1 MSDQTKNYEVTN
13 EDEGIADGRMV
24 LCAANSYDKKYY
36 FNQKFANLPRSI
48 QDDIHVISVLFT
60 EDCGGIF
67 MIAFDPDG
75 EVCLQNRCEEED
87 ITYDEVSAGLMI
99 GQIRKNRAELLDC
112 LSAYYRILIL
122 KEDAASVLDD
132 LSIDTGFEL

>member
-1 MSDQTKNYEVTN
+1 MSDETRNYETVS
-13 EDEGIADGRMV
+13 EDDGIADGRIV

-99 GQIRKNRAELLDC
+99 GQIRKNRSELLDC

>member
-1 MSDQTKNYEVTN
+1 MSDQTKNYEVVN
-13 EDEGIADGRMV
+13 EDEAIADGRMV

-67 MIAFDPDG
+67 MIAF
-75 EVCLQNRCEEED
+75 EEED

-99 GQIRKNRAELLDC
+99 GQIRKNRSELLDC
-112 LSAYYRILIL
+112 LTAYYRILIN
-122 KEDAASVLDD
+122 KEEPASVLDE
-132 LSIDTGFEL
+132 LSIDTGFKL

>member
-1 MSDQTKNYEVTN
+1 MSDETKNYETVS

-75 EVCLQNRCEEED
+75 EVVLQNRCEEED

-99 GQIRKNRAELLDC
+99 GQIRQNRAELLDC

-122 KEDAASVLDD
+122 KEDASAVLED
-132 LSIDTGFEL
+132 LSIDTGFAL

>member
-1 MSDQTKNYEVTN
+1 MSDETKNYETVS

-99 GQIRKNRAELLDC
+99 GQIRKNRSELLDC

>member
-1 MSDQTKNYEVTN
+1 MSDETRNYETVS
-13 EDEGIADGRMV
+13 EDDGIADGRIV

-67 MIAFDPDG
+67 MISFDPDG

-99 GQIRKNRAELLDC
+99 GQIRKNRSELLDC

>member
-1 MSDQTKNYEVTN
+1 MSDQTKNYEVVN

-75 EVCLQNRCEEED
+75 EVVLVNRCEEED

-99 GQIRKNRAELLDC
+99 GQIRKNRSELLDC

>member
-87 ITYDEVSAGLMI
+87 IAYDEVSAGLMI

>member
-1 MSDQTKNYEVTN
+1 MSDQTKDYKVVN
-13 EDEGIADGRMV
+13 EDEGMADGRMV
-24 LCAANSYDKKYY
+24 LCAANSYDRKYY

-75 EVCLQNRCEEED
+75 EVVLQNRCEEED
-87 ITYDEVSAGLMI
+87 ITYDEVSAALMI
-99 GQIRKNRAELLDC
+99 GQIRKNRTELLDC

-132 LSIDTGFEL
+132 LSINTGFEL

>member
-1 MSDQTKNYEVTN
+1 MSDQTKDYKTVT
-13 EDEGIADGRMV
+13 EDEGIVDGRMV

-75 EVCLQNRCEEED
+75 EVVLQNRCEEED

-99 GQIRKNRAELLDC
+99 GQIRKNRTELLDC
-112 LSAYYRILIL
+112 LSAYYRILIN
-122 KEDAASVLDD
+122 KEEPASVLDE

>member
-1 MSDQTKNYEVTN
+1 MSDQTKNYETVT
-13 EDEGIADGRMV
+13 EDEGIYEGRMV
-24 LCAANSYDKKYY
+24 LCASNSYDKKYY

-67 MIAFDPDG
+67 MISFDPDG
-75 EVCLQNRCEEED
+75 EVVLVNRCEEED

-99 GQIRKNRAELLDC
+99 GQIRKNRSELLDC
-112 LSAYYRILIL
+112 LSAYYRILIN
-122 KEDAASVLDD
+122 KEEPASVLDE

>member
-1 MSDQTKNYEVTN
+1 MSDQTKNYEVVN

-75 EVCLQNRCEEED
+75 EVVLVNRCEEED

-122 KEDAASVLDD
+122 KEDAATVLDD

>member
-75 EVCLQNRCEEED
+75 EVVLQNRCEEED

-99 GQIRKNRAELLDC
+99 GQIRQNRAELLDC

-122 KEDAASVLDD
+122 KEDASAVLED
-132 LSIDTGFEL
+132 LSIHTGFAL

>member
-1 MSDQTKNYEVTN
+1 MSDQTQNYEVTS

-75 EVCLQNRCEEED
+75 EVVLQNRCEEED

-99 GQIRKNRAELLDC
+99 GQIRQNRAELLDC

-122 KEDAASVLDD
+122 KEDASAVLED
-132 LSIDTGFEL
+132 LSIDTGFAL

>member
-1 MSDQTKNYEVTN
+1 MSEETKNYETVT

-60 EDCGGIF
+60 EACGGIF

-75 EVCLQNRCEEED
+75 EVVLQNRCEEED

-99 GQIRKNRAELLDC
+99 GQIRQNRAELLDC

-122 KEDAASVLDD
+122 KEDASAVLED
-132 LSIDTGFEL
+132 LSIDTGFAL

>member
-1 MSDQTKNYEVTN
+1 MSDQTKNYEVVN

-24 LCAANSYDKKYY
+24 LCATNSYDKKYY

-75 EVCLQNRCEEED
+75 EVVLVNRCEEED

-99 GQIRKNRAELLDC
+99 GQIRKNRSELLDC
-112 LSAYYRILIL
+112 LTAYYRILIL

>member
-1 MSDQTKNYEVTN
+1 MSDQTKNYEVVN

-75 EVCLQNRCEEED
+75 EVVLVNRCEEED

-122 KEDAASVLDD
+122 KEDAATVLDD
-132 LSIDTGFEL
+132 LSIDTGFKL

>member
-1 MSDQTKNYEVTN
+1 MSDQTKNYEVVN

-75 EVCLQNRCEEED
+75 EVVLVNRCEEED

-99 GQIRKNRAELLDC
+99 GQIRKNRSELLDC
-112 LSAYYRILIL
+112 LTAYYRILIL

>member
-1 MSDQTKNYEVTN
+1 MSDQTKNYEVVN

-75 EVCLQNRCEEED
+75 EVVLVNRCEEED
-87 ITYDEVSAGLMI
+87 ITYDEYY
-99 GQIRKNRAELLDC
+99 
-112 LSAYYRILIL
+112 AYYIE
-122 KEDAASVLDD
+122 K
-132 LSIDTGFEL
+132 